1 MDASLRVSHLLHHQ
15 RPRDETDSYAG
26 TGRNRQPAGLDKK
39 QDDVVFVVGRELRT
53 GRRKS
58 RPGPARRGRRETAVG
73 AGEGKT
79 GQHWGRAVEPQWVV
93 QLRLPGRHKIS
104 PPRQRPSQA
113 GVRSQRCQKLLQMPR
128 KRPALLGS
136 DAASFVSHCLCS
148 HCRHV
153 LADRP
158 RNGHH
163 LIRPRVAC
171 SAWLSCVPGRRPGC
185 SENEE
190 VKSSSS
196 SPPERAQSAEAGPCQ
211 LQRET
216 HGGEPAAVVVTVG
229 SGGGGLVGSS
239 THRWPPVRTT
249 RAHNGSSCST
259 PSIPLGSATRQCV
272 SGRCGL
278 AEAWVAGQ

>member
-1 MDASLRVSHLLHHQ
+1 VDASLRVSHLLHHQ
-15 RPRDETDSYAG
+15 RPRDETDSYAV

-136 DAASFVSHCLCS
+136 DAASCLSLPLVALPPPCACGS
-148 HCRHV
+148 P
-153 LADRP
+153 LQWAPSRP
-158 RNGHH
+158 
-163 LIRPRVAC
+163 
-171 SAWLSCVPGRRPGC
+171 
-185 SENEE
+185 
-190 VKSSSS
+190 
-196 SPPERAQSAEAGPCQ
+196 
-211 LQRET
+211 
-216 HGGEPAAVVVTVG
+216 
-229 SGGGGLVGSS
+229 
-239 THRWPPVRTT
+239 
-249 RAHNGSSCST
+249 
-259 PSIPLGSATRQCV
+259 ATRRLFGVLSLCPRTSTRLQQKRRGEIIV
-272 SGRCGL
+272 
-278 AEAWVAGQ
+278 VAAP